1 MSGYR
6 FSFDLRNLSALVALG
21 WLASFAHEFTHHA
34 TAALLCGGVGRMSL
48 SLFVTA
54 DGCGARWPWTT
65 AAGPLL
71 SYALMWTG
79 MMLLLRRRAI
89 WWGFALVIANKPLLR
104 LVTALAGGGD
114 EGMLWD
120 LVSAGSSHWLATAS
134 VALLCLPP
142 LAACWW
148 ALASPRRSLV
158 LAGALMLPMLPL
170 LGVPFLDRALY
181 GAWIGGERVLP
192 SMFGVPWSVWG
203 IEAGVLVLLLALYG
217 ALVRRGRALTA
228 FGAT

>member
-34 TAALLCGGVGRMSL
+34 AAALLCGGVGRMSL

-54 DGCGARWPWTT
+54 DGCGDRWPWTT

-79 MMLLLRRRAI
+79 MALLLRRRAV

-104 LVTALAGGGD
+104 LITALAGGGD
-114 EGMLWD
+114 EGTLWD
-120 LVSAGSSHWLATAS
+120 LVSADSSRGLATAS

-142 LAACWW
+142 LVACWRT
-148 ALASPRRSLV
+148 LASSRRGLV
-158 LAGALMLPMLPL
+158 LTGALMLPMFPL
-170 LGVPFLDRALY
+170 LGVPFLDRAFY
-181 GAWIGGERVLP
+181 GGWIGGESVLP
-192 SMFGVPWSVWG
+192 SVFGVPWSVWG
-203 IEAGVLVLLLALYG
+203 IEAGVLALLLALHG